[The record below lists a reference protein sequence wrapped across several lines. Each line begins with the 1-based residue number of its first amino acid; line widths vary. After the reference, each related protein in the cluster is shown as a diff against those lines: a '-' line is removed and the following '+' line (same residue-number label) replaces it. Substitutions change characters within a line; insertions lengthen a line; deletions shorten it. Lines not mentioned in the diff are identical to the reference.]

1 MSTVLNM
8 VDAPIKASRSVEG
21 STRFYSYEEGR
32 GWYAITIGD
41 DKSFGMRDARAMLAE
56 GKIVVPSVTSIM
68 SVLAKPGLDHWKAE
82 QVAIACWE
90 LEKTGIA
97 KDDWIDQCVTTASQA
112 SRGAMDLGSAIHAAI
127 EDCVAGRDYR
137 ADLQIY
143 VAPVMA
149 KRAELGIRWS
159 VTEQA
164 MGSTVHGYAGR
175 CDDYSEE
182 GKVIR
187 DTKSRKSKGKKVP
200 VYETDFAQISA
211 YGMAQFGHEFFKSGS
226 GEVWGIS
233 TSEPGL
239 LTVTTKTGPELIPY
253 FNCFLAMNTVWQHV
267 NRFDGRV
274 KK

>member
-1 MSTVLNM
+1 MSAVLNQE
-8 VDAPIKASRSVEG
+8 APAIKAAASKEG
-21 STRFYSYEEGR
+21 STRFYSHEEGK
-32 GWYAITIGD
+32 GWYAITTGD
-41 DKSFGMRDARAMLAE
+41 DKSFGMREARAMQAE

-82 QVAIACWE
+82 QVALACWD
-90 LEKTGIA
+90 LEKTGLDKA
-97 KDDWIDQCVTTASQA
+97 DWIDQCVTTASHA
-112 SRGAMDLGSAIHAAI
+112 SRGAMTLGSDIHQAI
-127 EDCVAGRDYR
+127 EDCIAGKDYR

-143 VAPVMA
+143 VVPVMA

-175 CDDYSEE
+175 CDDHSEE
-182 GKVIR
+182 GLVIR
-187 DTKSRKSKGKKVP
+187 DVKSRRSKGKKVP

-211 YGMAQFGHEFFKSGS
+211 YGMARFGNEFFKSGS

-239 LTVTTKTGPELIPY
+239 LTVTTKTGPDLIPY

-267 NRFDGRV
+267 NRYDGRV